1 MKKSYHSTVVP
12 MTVAKATRRWFAF
25 ELWVDVLMV
34 LQLV

>member
-12 MTVAKATRRWFAF
+12 MTVAMATRRWFAL
-25 ELWVDVLMV
+25 ELWVDVLII